1 MNNSL
6 SLVQVWDKEHDDVIM
21 PILCDALEEEGWPFV
36 WKSVDP
42 NRLDFKL
49 FIQGCENSGN
59 FIGYVYEL
67 YDNQKELYKWG
78 VWKVYCSRP
87 IENGEGRTTSLEEA
101 KVKTEQTFKDMLRGL
116 IR

>member
-6 SLVQVWDKEHDDVIM
+6 SLVQVWDKEHDDAIM

-42 NRLDFKL
+42 NRPDFRL
-49 FIQGCENSGN
+49 HIQGYEDIGS
-59 FIGYVYEL
+59 FIGHVYKLHGLNEM
-67 YDNQKELYKWG
+67 YQWG
-78 VWKVYCSRP
+78 TWKVYCERP
-87 IENGEGRTTSLEEA
+87 KGAEGMASSVEEA
-101 KVKTEQTFKDMLRGL
+101 KAKTEQTFKNMLRGL